1 VRAFFGGI
9 LMPDKG
15 RPRQARNATVKNAL
29 GTGIARAFPRLS
41 PRAATTEQ
49 IVPSSVKGGNTQA
62 KG

>member
-1 VRAFFGGI
+1 
-9 LMPDKG
+9 MPDKG